1 MISIRLSKKLSSLML
16 GASLYLG
23 SAPAASAQ
31 QAPSPYRTNLY
42 VDGSIIA
49 GLAGLSVTGLYLVQ
63 QKHGLS
69 DEALARLNINDVPK
83 IDRFSA
89 GRYSEKFQLAG
100 DLLCYPTMLIAPGLL
115 ALNPA
120 ARGRYGQVVALYLE
134 TMLATDA
141 TFTMTVGNVTRY
153 RPYLYGTE
161 GGNGRTGKI
170 ATNSFFAGHTAHT
183 ATATFFAAKVFH
195 DFNPDSPA
203 QPYIWTAAA
212 VVPAVVAY
220 TRIEAGK
227 HFLTDN
233 LVGYAVG
240 ATAGILVPQL
250 HKKGNGAGLSVVP
263 MQGLNV
269 NGYGFSGLLLTKSL

>member
-1 MISIRLSKKLSSLML
+1 MISLPVPRFISALLLSTSLVLST
-16 GASLYLG
+16 G
-23 SAPAASAQ
+23 PAATAQ
-31 QAPSPYRTNLY
+31 QAPSPYQTSL
-42 VDGSIIA
+42 VKDGLITT
-49 GLAGLSVTGLYLVQ
+49 GLVGLSVTGLYLVQ
-63 QKHGLS
+63 QKHGLT
-69 DEALARLNINDVPK
+69 DEELARLSKDDVPK

-89 GRYSEKFQLAG
+89 GNYSDSYQLAG
-100 DLLCYPTMLIAPGLL
+100 DLLCYPTLLWAPGLL
-115 ALNPA
+115 ALNDN
-120 ARGRYGQVVALYLE
+120 ARGRYGQVAALYLE
-134 TMLATDA
+134 TLMTTDA
-141 TFTMTVGNVTRY
+141 IFTMTVGNVTRY

-183 ATATFFAAKVFH
+183 ATATFFAAKVYH

-203 QPYIWTAAA
+203 QPLIWTAAA
-212 VVPAVVAY
+212 LVPAAVAY

-240 ATAGILVPQL
+240 ASVGILVPQL
-250 HKKGNGAGLSVVP
+250 HKKKDGMGTTLLP

-269 NGYGFSGLLLTKSL
+269 NGHSYTGLMLTKRL

>member
-1 MISIRLSKKLSSLML
+1 M
-16 GASLYLG
+16 
-23 SAPAASAQ
+23 AQ
-31 QAPSPYRTNLY
+31 KMPSPYKTNF
-42 VDGSIIA
+42 VKDGLITT

-63 QKHGLS
+63 QKHGLKD
-69 DEALARLNINDVPK
+69 DELARLNKNDVPK
-83 IDRFSA
+83 IDRWIA
-89 GRYSEKFQLAG
+89 GKYSESYQLAG
-100 DLLCYPTMLIAPGLL
+100 DLLCYPTLLIAPGLL

-120 ARGRYGQVVALYLE
+120 ARGRFGQVAALYLE
-134 TMLATDA
+134 TMLTSDA
-141 TFTMTVGNVTRY
+141 MFTMTVGNVSRA

-161 GGNGRTGKI
+161 GGSGRSGKI

-212 VVPAVVAY
+212 LVPAVVAY

-233 LVGYAVG
+233 LVGYTIG
-240 ATAGILVPQL
+240 ATMGVLVPQL
-250 HKKGNGAGLSVVP
+250 HKKSGQPGVALLP

-269 NGYGFSGLLLTKSL
+269 NGFSYSGFSLTKQL